1 MKPTM
6 KTAIAITL
14 AAASVIPASAA
25 MAGTTRDNTNQS
37 CSTPDSIDRDNTTLA
52 TACATLDDVL
62 HGKDSTAKTV
72 YGKASQSGQTA
83 YTADSARKLVEAYDA
98 AEQLWRK
105 SGVTTDDVDAMNK
118 AVSDLKTQA
127 ANMTVAS
134 WTVTDGDQTIALS
147 AGKDSGGTT
156 DKYTGTLT
164 HKPAGDLQAVGSDGS
179 KVNLTHDKG
188 GDTATPSEKYD
199 QTDRTAAYVAAA
211 SGSRPAFEVT
221 AQWTEGDQV
230 TAKLSDAL
238 PEANITR
245 EKDEKGNPTGYYLL
259 GGNMA
264 LDKGD
269 YGPASISLSD
279 GSTLTGMDWSA
290 IQYTTTD
297 DGSYV
302 AQRTTINTDKGEN
315 QATITNKDGKQT
327 QIKIKF
333 NLKATRA
340 WDASAKLTLTYTDK
354 SGNQRSID
362 VSGYDKTKND
372 PVTLDKLPYSEI
384 GDAFTLSAT
393 HGPDADVTISPR
405 QTVAADGTRSWDV
418 TTTYVAKSDNPQI
431 EHVTTHTT
439 VTLPFD
445 APARQVT
452 DTDARLAG
460 LLVNGQPIAGWDA
473 DTLDYTIVAKGDE
486 TYKVSPKAA
495 DGQTVAASDVTQ
507 GAGTT
512 RQEWTV
518 SKNGQTRVYSVT
530 VIRKHEPTAAE
541 KFEPA
546 DPTDQDGKTPAP
558 GPSVTDL
565 KSYGYT
571 IKDKDGNTQYKP
583 FATDDHTIPE
593 GGVFAYESYQNQV
606 VTVKGGRTSGMTWRY
621 TLTVLS
627 PDNHVGIHTV
637 DVTYLTAATHKA
649 ELTGIRFDGKDLNG
663 FDPARH
669 EYAVQVADPARYTVM
684 PVFDQSTGM
693 TVSTH
698 KADGK
703 AVVTVTSADGQVKT
717 VYTFNI
723 SQAPL
728 PVLSGTQAGSLAQT
742 GTVVGAIGAAALA
755 LVAVLAGCVAWLA
768 GRRRK
773 GEGGKDIVA

>member
-1 MKPTM
+1 MKPTT

-25 MAGTTRDNTNQS
+25 MAGTTQDNTNQS

-62 HGKDSTAKTV
+62 HGKDSTARTV
-72 YGKASQSGQTA
+72 YGKASQDGQTA

-134 WTVTDGDQTIALS
+134 WTVTDGDQDNKQTITLK
-147 AGKDSGGTT
+147 GKPDSGGTVSL
-156 DKYTGTLT
+156 YTGTLT

-179 KVNLTHDKG
+179 KVNLTHDTG
-188 GDTATPSEKYD
+188 GDTATASKLYD
-199 QTDRTAAYVAAA
+199 QTDRTATYVAAA

-221 AQWTEGDQV
+221 AQWTDGKAVQAV
-230 TAKLSDAL
+230 LSDQLNAD
-238 PEANITR
+238 ITQ
-245 EKDEKGNPTGYYLL
+245 ETDEKGNPTGLYLL
-259 GGNMA
+259 SGTTA
-264 LDKGD
+264 LESDNKNKD
-269 YGPASISLSD
+269 YGPATIALTD
-279 GSTLTGMDWSA
+279 DTQLTGMDWSA
-290 IQYTTTD
+290 IQYTTAK
-297 DGSYV
+297 DGSV
-302 AQRTTINTDKGEN
+302 TLKRTATNTVT
-315 QATITNKDGKQT
+315 ATDKDGKQT
-327 QIKIKF
+327 KVKL
-333 NLKATRA
+333 NLTAQRTQDSTAR
-340 WDASAKLTLTYTDK
+340 LTLTYTDK
-354 SGNQRSID
+354 SGNQRSVD
-362 VSGYDKTKND
+362 VSGYDKTKSD

-384 GDAFTLSAT
+384 GDAFTLSPT
-393 HGPDADVTISPR
+393 NGRDAETTIDK
-405 QTVAADGTRSWDV
+405 QTVTADGTRSWDV
-418 TTTYVAKSDNPQI
+418 TTKYTDANGDKQ
-431 EHVTTHTT
+431 TTHTT
-439 VTLPFD
+439 VTLPFEQ
-445 APARQVT
+445 PARQVT

-606 VTVKGGRTSGMTWRY
+606 VTVKGGRMSGMTWRY

-627 PDNHVGIHTV
+627 QDNHVGIHTV
-637 DVTYLTAATHKA
+637 DVIYLTAATHKA

-669 EYAVQVADPARYTVM
+669 EYAVQVSDPARYTVM

-728 PVLSGTQAGSLAQT
+728 PVLSGTQAGTLAQT

-755 LVAVLAGCVAWLA
+755 LAAVLAGCVAWLV

>member
-25 MAGTTRDNTNQS
+25 MAGTTQDNTNQS
-37 CSTPDSIDRDNTTLA
+37 CSTPDSIDSGNTTLA

-62 HGKDSTAKTV
+62 HGKDSTARTV
-72 YGKASQSGQTA
+72 YGKASRDGQTA

-134 WTVTDGDQTIALS
+134 WTVTDGDQDNKQTITLK
-147 AGKDSGGTT
+147 GEPDSGGTVSL
-156 DKYTGTLT
+156 YTGTLT
-164 HKPAGDLQAVGSDGS
+164 HEPAGDLQAVGSDGS
-179 KVNLTHDKG
+179 KVNLTHDTG
-188 GDTATPSEKYD
+188 GDTATASKLYD
-199 QTDRTAAYVAAA
+199 QTDRTATYVAAA

-221 AQWTEGDQV
+221 AQWTDGKAVQAV
-230 TAKLSDAL
+230 LSDQLNAD
-238 PEANITR
+238 ITQ
-245 EKDEKGNPTGYYLL
+245 ETDEKGNPTGYYLL
-259 GGNMA
+259 SGTTA
-264 LDKGD
+264 LESDDKGND
-269 YGPASISLSD
+269 YAPAAIALTD
-279 GSTLTGMDWSA
+279 GTQLTGMNWSEKN
-290 IQYTTTD
+290 QYTTAK

-302 AQRTTINTDKGEN
+302 AQRTATNTVTVTDKS
-315 QATITNKDGKQT
+315 GKQT
-327 QIKIKF
+327 KVKLD
-333 NLKATRA
+333 LKASRA
-340 WDASAKLTLTYTDK
+340 WDATAQLKLAYTDK
-354 SGNQRSID
+354 SGNQRSVD

-393 HGPDADVTISPR
+393 DGRDAETTIGR

-418 TTTYVAKSDNPQI
+418 TTTYVAKSDNPQT

-445 APARQVT
+445 APARQAT
-452 DTDARLAG
+452 NTDARLAG

-486 TYKVSPKAA
+486 TYKVSPQAA

-649 ELTGIRFDGKDLNG
+649 ELTGIRFDGKDING

-669 EYAVQVADPARYTVM
+669 EYAVQVSDPARYTVM

-698 KADGK
+698 KSDGK
-703 AVVTVTSADGQVKT
+703 AVVTVTSADGLTKT

-728 PVLSGTQAGSLAQT
+728 PVLSGTQTGTLAQT

-755 LVAVLAGCVAWLA
+755 LVAVLAGCVAWLV

>member
-1 MKPTM
+1 MKPTT

-25 MAGTTRDNTNQS
+25 MAGTTQDNTNQS

-62 HGKDSTAKTV
+62 HGKDSTARTV

-83 YTADSARKLVEAYDA
+83 YTADSARKLVEAYDT

-127 ANMTVAS
+127 ADMTVAS
-134 WTVTDGDQTIALS
+134 WTVTDGDQTITLK
-147 AGKDSGGTT
+147 GKPDSGSTVSL
-156 DKYTGTLT
+156 YTGTLT

-179 KVNLTHDKG
+179 KVNLTHDAG
-188 GDTATPSEKYD
+188 GDTATASKLYD
-199 QTDRTAAYVAAA
+199 QTDRTATYVAAA

-221 AQWTEGDQV
+221 AKWTDG
-230 TAKLSDAL
+230 TAVQAVLSDQLNAD
-238 PEANITR
+238 ITQ
-245 EKDEKGNPTGYYLL
+245 ETDEKGNPTGFYLL
-259 GGNMA
+259 SGTTA
-264 LDKGD
+264 LESDANNKD
-269 YGPASISLSD
+269 YGPATIALTD
-279 GSTLTGMDWSA
+279 GTQLTGMDWSA
-290 IQYTTTD
+290 IQYTAAK
-297 DGSYV
+297 DGSV
-302 AQRTTINTDKGEN
+302 TLKRTATNTVTVTD
-315 QATITNKDGKQT
+315 KDGKQT
-327 QIKIKF
+327 QVKL
-333 NLKATRA
+333 NLTAQRTQDSTAR
-340 WDASAKLTLTYTDK
+340 LTLTYTDK
-354 SGNQRSID
+354 SGNQRSVD
-362 VSGYDKTKND
+362 VSGYDKTKSD
-372 PVTLDKLPYSEI
+372 PVTLDKLPYSEM
-384 GDAFTLSAT
+384 GDAFTLSPT
-393 HGPDADVTISPR
+393 NGRDAETAISK
-405 QTVAADGTRSWDV
+405 QTVAADGTRSWTV
-418 TTTYVAKSDNPQI
+418 TTEYTDANGDKQ
-431 EHVTTHTT
+431 TTHTA

-445 APARQVT
+445 APARRVT
-452 DTDARLAG
+452 NTDARLAG

-593 GGVFAYESYQNQV
+593 GGTFAYESYQNQV

-627 PDNHVGIHTV
+627 QDNHVGIHTV

-649 ELTGIRFDGKDLNG
+649 ELTGIRFDGKDMNG
-663 FDPARH
+663 FDPAKR

-728 PVLSGTQAGSLAQT
+728 PVLSGTQTGTLAQT
-742 GTVVGAIGAAALA
+742 GTVVGAIGVAALA

>member
-1 MKPTM
+1 MTPTM
-6 KTAIAITL
+6 KKTLAVAL
-14 AAASVIPASAA
+14 AAASVLPATA
-25 MAGTTRDNTNQS
+25 MADTPKDNTNQS

-52 TACATLDDVL
+52 TACAALNDVL
-62 HGKDSTAKTV
+62 HGDNSTVKAV
-72 YGKASQSGQTA
+72 YDKATKPDGPTA
-83 YTADSARKLVEAYDA
+83 YTADSARKLVEAYNR
-98 AEQLWRK
+98 AELLWQK
-105 SGVTTDDVDAMNK
+105 TGITTDDVDDMNK
-118 AVSDLKTQA
+118 AASDLKVQA
-127 ANMTVAS
+127 ANMTVAT
-134 WTVTDGDQTIALS
+134 WTVTDGDQTITLTGAT
-147 AGKDSGGTT
+147 DSGGTGRE
-156 DKYTGTLT
+156 YSGTLT
-164 HKPAGDLQAVGSDGS
+164 HKPTGDLHVDGSDGS
-179 KVNLTHDKG
+179 KVNLTTPAHDTQTPDTLYGQTKH
-188 GDTATPSEKYD
+188 TAT
-199 QTDRTAAYVAAA
+199 YVAAPTVN
-211 SGSRPAFEVT
+211 RPGFTVT
-221 AQWTEGDQV
+221 AKWTEGDQV

-238 PEANITR
+238 PEAAITQ
-245 EKDEKGNPTGYYLL
+245 ETDEKGNPTGFYLL
-259 GGNMA
+259 SGTTA

-269 YGPASISLSD
+269 YGPASISLSG

-302 AQRTTINTDKGEN
+302 AQRTTVNTDKGEN

-418 TTTYVAKSDNPQI
+418 TTTYVAKSDNPQT

-530 VIRKHEPTAAE
+530 VIRKHDPTAAE
-541 KFEPA
+541 RFEPA
-546 DPTDQDGKTPAP
+546 DPTDRDGKTPAP
-558 GPSVTDL
+558 DPSTTDVP
-565 KSYGYT
+565 YGYT
-571 IKDKDGNTQYKP
+571 IKDKDGKTQYKP

-593 GGVFAYESYQNQV
+593 GGVFAYQSYQNQV
-606 VTVKGGRTSGMTWRY
+606 VTVKGGRVSGMTWRY

-649 ELTGIRFDGKDLNG
+649 DLTGIRFDGKDLDG

-669 EYAVQVADPARYTVM
+669 EYAVQVSDPARYTVM

-698 KADGK
+698 KTDGK
-703 AVVTVTSADGQVKT
+703 AVVTVTSADGLTKT

-728 PVLSGTQAGSLAQT
+728 PILSGTQAGRLAQT
-742 GTVVGAIGAAALA
+742 GTVAGAIGVAVAVLA
-755 LVAVLAGCVAWLA
+755 AVLAGCAAWLV

>member
-1 MKPTM
+1 MKPTT

-25 MAGTTRDNTNQS
+25 MAGTTQDNTNQS

-62 HGKDSTAKTV
+62 HGKDSTARTV
-72 YGKASQSGQTA
+72 YDKATKPDGQPA

-134 WTVTDGDQTIALS
+134 WTVTDGDQDNKQTITLD
-147 AGKDSGGTT
+147 GKPDSGGTVSL
-156 DKYTGTLT
+156 YTGTLT

-179 KVNLTHDKG
+179 KVNLAHDTD

-199 QTDRTAAYVAAA
+199 QTDHTARYVAAA

-221 AQWTEGDQV
+221 AKWTDGKAVQAILFDQK
-230 TAKLSDAL
+230 TGKEKKAD
-238 PEANITR
+238 ITR
-245 EKDEKGNPTGYYLL
+245 EGDHYLL
-259 GGNMA
+259 KNTTA
-264 LDKGD
+264 LESDGKGKD
-269 YGPASISLSD
+269 FAPASIALTD
-279 GSTLTGMDWSA
+279 DTQLTGMDWSEKN
-290 IQYTTTD
+290 QYTIAD
-297 DGSYV
+297 DGSGSYV
-302 AQRTTINTDKGEN
+302 AQRTATNTVTATDKS
-315 QATITNKDGKQT
+315 GKQT
-327 QIKIKF
+327 QIRLDLTAF
-333 NLKATRA
+333 RA
-340 WDASAKLTLTYTDK
+340 WDASAKLTLAYTDK
-354 SGNQRSID
+354 DGKAQTRD
-362 VSGYDKTKND
+362 VTGYDKTKND

-393 HGPDADVTISPR
+393 DGPDAEVTISPR
-405 QTVAADGTRSWDV
+405 QTVAADGTRSWTV
-418 TTTYVAKSDNPQI
+418 TTEYTDANGDKQ
-431 EHVTTHTT
+431 TTHTT
-439 VTLPFD
+439 VTLPFEQ
-445 APARQVT
+445 PARQVT

-593 GGVFAYESYQNQV
+593 GGTFAYESYQNQV

-649 ELTGIRFDGKDLNG
+649 DLTGIRFDGKNLDG

-669 EYAVQVADPARYTVM
+669 EYAVQVSDPARYTVM

-728 PVLSGTQAGSLAQT
+728 PVLSGTQAGTLAQT

-755 LVAVLAGCVAWLA
+755 LAAVLAGCVAWLV

>member
-25 MAGTTRDNTNQS
+25 MADTAQDNTNQS

-72 YGKASQSGQTA
+72 YVKASQSGQTA

-134 WTVTDGDQTIALS
+134 WTVTDGGQTITLS

-164 HKPAGDLQAVGSDGS
+164 HKPTGDLQAVGSDGS

-188 GDTATPSEKYD
+188 GDTATASKLYD
-199 QTDRTAAYVAAA
+199 QTDRTATYVAAA

-221 AQWTEGDQV
+221 AGWTDGKAVQAV
-230 TAKLSDAL
+230 LSDQLNAD
-238 PEANITR
+238 ITQ
-245 EKDEKGNPTGYYLL
+245 ETDEKGNPTGFYLL
-259 GGNMA
+259 SGTTA
-264 LDKGD
+264 LESDANNKD
-269 YGPASISLSD
+269 YGPAAIALTD
-279 GSTLTGMDWSA
+279 GTQLTGMDWSA
-290 IQYTTTD
+290 IQYTTAK
-297 DGSYV
+297 DGSV
-302 AQRTTINTDKGEN
+302 TLKRTATNQVTVTDKSGKQTKVKLNLTAQRTQDST
-315 QATITNKDGKQT
+315 A
-327 QIKIKF
+327 
-333 NLKATRA
+333 R
-340 WDASAKLTLTYTDK
+340 LTLTYTDK
-354 SGNQRSID
+354 SGNQRSVD
-362 VSGYDKTKND
+362 VSGYDKTKSD
-372 PVTLDKLPYSEI
+372 PVTLDKLPYSEM

-393 HGPDADVTISPR
+393 DGRDAETTISK
-405 QTVAADGTRSWDV
+405 QTVAADGTRSWTV
-418 TTTYVAKSDNPQI
+418 TTTYTDASGAPQATR
-431 EHVTTHTT
+431 VT

-486 TYKVSPKAA
+486 PYKVSPKAA

-530 VIRKHEPTAAE
+530 VIRKHDPTAAE
-541 KFEPA
+541 RFEPA

-593 GGVFAYESYQNQV
+593 GGTFAYESYQNQV

-669 EYAVQVADPARYTVM
+669 EYAVQVSDPARYTVM

-717 VYTFNI
+717 VYTFDI

>member
-1 MKPTM
+1 MKPTT

-14 AAASVIPASAA
+14 AAASVIPTSAA
-25 MAGTTRDNTNQS
+25 MAGTTQDNTNQS

-62 HGKDSTAKTV
+62 HGKDSTARTV
-72 YGKASQSGQTA
+72 YGKASRDGQTA

-127 ANMTVAS
+127 ANMVVAS
-134 WTVTDGDQTIALS
+134 WTVTDGDQDNKQTITLK
-147 AGKDSGGTT
+147 GKPDSGGTVSL
-156 DKYTGTLT
+156 YTGTLT

-179 KVNLTHDKG
+179 KVNLTHDTG
-188 GDTATPSEKYD
+188 GDTATASKLYD
-199 QTDRTAAYVAAA
+199 QTDRTATYVAAA

-221 AQWTEGDQV
+221 AQWTDGKAVQAV
-230 TAKLSDAL
+230 LSDQLNAD
-238 PEANITR
+238 ITQ
-245 EKDEKGNPTGYYLL
+245 ETDEKGNPTGLYLL
-259 GGNMA
+259 SGTTA
-264 LDKGD
+264 LESDANNKD
-269 YGPASISLSD
+269 YGPAAIALTD
-279 GSTLTGMDWSA
+279 GTQLTGMGWSAA
-290 IQYTTTD
+290 IQYTTAK
-297 DGSYV
+297 DGSV
-302 AQRTTINTDKGEN
+302 TLKRTATNTVTATDKSGKQTKVKLNLTAQRTQDST
-315 QATITNKDGKQT
+315 A
-327 QIKIKF
+327 
-333 NLKATRA
+333 R
-340 WDASAKLTLTYTDK
+340 LTLTYTDK
-354 SGNQRSID
+354 SGNQRSVD
-362 VSGYDKTKND
+362 VSGYDKTKSD
-372 PVTLDKLPYSEI
+372 PVTLDKLSYSEM

-393 HGPDADVTISPR
+393 DGRDAETTISK
-405 QTVAADGTRSWDV
+405 QTVAADGTRSWTV
-418 TTTYVAKSDNPQI
+418 TTEYTDANGDKQ
-431 EHVTTHTT
+431 TTHTT
-439 VTLPFD
+439 VTLPFEQ
-445 APARQVT
+445 PARQVT

-541 KFEPA
+541 RFEPA

-606 VTVKGGRTSGMTWRY
+606 VTVKGGRVSGMTWRY

-663 FDPARH
+663 FDPARR
-669 EYAVQVADPARYTVM
+669 EYAVQVSDPARYTVM

-728 PVLSGTQAGSLAQT
+728 PVLSGTQAGTLAQT

-755 LVAVLAGCVAWLA
+755 LAAVLAGCVAWLV

>member
-1 MKPTM
+1 MKPTT

-25 MAGTTRDNTNQS
+25 MAGTTQDNTNQS

-52 TACATLDDVL
+52 TACATLADVL

-72 YGKASQSGQTA
+72 YVEASKSEQTA

-127 ANMTVAS
+127 ANMVVAS
-134 WTVTDGDQTIALS
+134 WTVTDGDQTITLS

-156 DKYTGTLT
+156 DKYTGTLI

-179 KVNLTHDKG
+179 KVNLTHDTG
-188 GDTATPSEKYD
+188 GDTASKLYD
-199 QTDRTAAYVAAA
+199 QTDRTATYVAAA

-221 AQWTEGDQV
+221 AKWTDG
-230 TAKLSDAL
+230 TAVQAILSDQLNAD
-238 PEANITR
+238 ITQ
-245 EKDEKGNPTGYYLL
+245 ETTDGKPTGFYLL
-259 GGNMA
+259 SGTTA
-264 LDKGD
+264 LESDDNNKD
-269 YGPASISLSD
+269 YGPASIALTD
-279 GSTLTGMDWSA
+279 GTQLTGMDWSA
-290 IQYTTTD
+290 IQYTTAK
-297 DGSYV
+297 DGSV
-302 AQRTTINTDKGEN
+302 TLKRTATNTVT
-315 QATITNKDGKQT
+315 ATDKDGKQT
-327 QIKIKF
+327 QVKL
-333 NLKATRA
+333 NLTAQRTQDSTAR
-340 WDASAKLTLTYTDK
+340 LTLTYTDK
-354 SGNQRSID
+354 SGNQRSVD
-362 VSGYDKTKND
+362 VSGYDKTKSD

-393 HGPDADVTISPR
+393 NGRDAETTISK
-405 QTVAADGTRSWDV
+405 QTVAADGTRSWTV
-418 TTTYVAKSDNPQI
+418 TTEYTDTNGDKQ
-431 EHVTTHTT
+431 TTHTT

-452 DTDARLAG
+452 NTDARLAG
-460 LLVNGQPIAGWDA
+460 LLVNGQPIAGWNA

-486 TYKVSPKAA
+486 TYKVSPQAA
-495 DGQTVAASDVTQ
+495 NGQTVAASDVTQ

-541 KFEPA
+541 RFEPA

-627 PDNHVGIHTV
+627 QDNHVGIHTV

-663 FDPARH
+663 FDPARR
-669 EYAVQVADPARYTVM
+669 EYAVQVSDPARYTVM

-728 PVLSGTQAGSLAQT
+728 PVLSGTQAGTLAQT

-755 LVAVLAGCVAWLA
+755 LVAVLAGCVAWLV

>member
-1 MKPTM
+1 MKPTT

-25 MAGTTRDNTNQS
+25 MAGTAQDNTNQS

-52 TACATLDDVL
+52 TACATLYDVL
-62 HGKDSTAKTV
+62 HGDNSTARTV
-72 YGKASQSGQTA
+72 YEKASKSGQTA

-105 SGVTTDDVDAMNK
+105 SGVTTDDVDVMNK

-127 ANMTVAS
+127 ANMTVAT
-134 WTVTDGDQTIALS
+134 WTVIDSGQTDGGQGTPLDL
-147 AGKDSGGTT
+147 GKDSGGTVA
-156 DKYTGTLT
+156 KYTGTLT

-179 KVNLTHDKG
+179 KVTLHDEG
-188 GDTATPSEKYD
+188 EDTETPGAYYD
-199 QTDRTAAYVAAA
+199 QTDHTATYGAAA

-221 AQWTEGDQV
+221 AKWTEGDQV

-238 PEANITR
+238 PKANITR

-259 GGNMA
+259 GGTMA

-290 IQYTTTD
+290 IQYTTAK
-297 DGSYV
+297 DGSV
-302 AQRTTINTDKGEN
+302 TLKRTATNTVTATDKSGKQTKVKLNLTAQRTQDST
-315 QATITNKDGKQT
+315 A
-327 QIKIKF
+327 
-333 NLKATRA
+333 R
-340 WDASAKLTLTYTDK
+340 LTLTYTDK
-354 SGNQRSID
+354 SGNQRSVD
-362 VSGYDKTKND
+362 VSGYDKTKSD

-384 GDAFTLSAT
+384 GDAFTLSPT
-393 HGPDADVTISPR
+393 DGRDAETTISK
-405 QTVAADGTRSWDV
+405 QTVAADGTRSWTV
-418 TTTYVAKSDNPQI
+418 TTEYTDANGDKQ
-431 EHVTTHTT
+431 TTHTT

-669 EYAVQVADPARYTVM
+669 EYAVQVSDPTRYTVM

-728 PVLSGTQAGSLAQT
+728 PVLSGTQAGTLAQT